1 MIVNEALG
9 AAGSQRILRGS
20 LTSVKKTATEVAM
33 AKAKQD
39 MLMSSIMRNIVAGEK
54 DFWYRWLK
62 RHQRF
67 MKENDYKLIEMIGS
81 YGASKFVEVSKRQ
94 FIPEVDPSI
103 EVVSSLVAEPQKV
116 VRRRDLAETIPIL
129 AQIGGNVKYA
139 VRNLLRDMDFT
150 PEQIDLL
157 LPPTPHQLKAR
168 QENEY
173 LKEGVWIDIDEN
185 DNDIEHLEEH
195 YKIMENDVVKLHI
208 EAHLMNYMRKQGLQG
223 KSKLLERQSEMEI
236 EKPEIQQPEEVE
248 KELTQEIPREALQSI
263 VGQLM
268 PQTTE
273 EVK

>member
-1 MIVNEALG
+1 
-9 AAGSQRILRGS
+9 
-20 LTSVKKTATEVAM
+20 
-33 AKAKQD
+33 
-39 MLMSSIMRNIVAGEK
+39 
-54 DFWYRWLK
+54 
-62 RHQRF
+62 
-67 MKENDYKLIEMIGS
+67 MKEGDFKLIEMIGS

-157 LPPTPHQLKAR
+157 LPPSPHQLKAR

-223 KSKLLERQSEMEI
+223 KSKTLEEG
-236 EKPEIQQPEEVE
+236 PEEELEAPELEQPEEVE
-248 KELTQEIPREALQSI
+248 KELTQEIPTEAIQSI
-263 VGQLM
+263 VAQLM
-268 PQTTE
+268 PQTPE
-273 EVK
+273 ETK